1 LGGLLFGAEKNKMRF
16 LFALVGAVLAL
27 IVFFVLTMVSF
38 SVFGH
43 NVFTSIFGQSGLEF
57 PVVVFIGIVC
67 GWLLG
72 SRIQDQKEQAQ
83 INRELDEDRIKHEK
97 ASTKSPSVKEDL

>member
-1 LGGLLFGAEKNKMRF
+1 MRF

-27 IVFFVLTMVSF
+27 IVFFVLTVISF

-43 NVFTSIFGQSGLEF
+43 NVFRSIFGQSGLEF
-57 PVVVFIGIVC
+57 PVVVFIGIIC

-72 SRIQDQKEQAQ
+72 SKIQDQKEQAQ
-83 INRELDEDRIKHEK
+83 INRELGEDRIKYEK
-97 ASTKSPSVKEDL
+97 ESSTSPSGK